1 MVNIIE
7 IISNIIVVMPDVR
20 EVVKVIYCVAAG
32 DITATSIA
40 IMQFKPCVVL
50 SGKKYITASDTA
62 VGIAMKIRK

>member
-1 MVNIIE
+1 
-7 IISNIIVVMPDVR
+7 MPDVR

-32 DITATSIA
+32 DITAASIA

-50 SGKKYITASDTA
+50 SGKRYITASDTA